1 MGNGAK
7 KIAFRFELSWG
18 GMFGLVA
25 VCGGI
30 FVWLFFLGVWA
41 GQTVLLPPEGTQSI
55 SFARL
60 TGKPDTKNDKKA
72 KAAATAAPVAKSEP
86 APPPVAAKP
95 ETVEP
100 SFFCLQVGAFREQES
115 ANHAKEEWEARGHKA
130 FIQPASENSDGL
142 IRVFVG
148 KFEKLSEA
156 NALAAKIDQEEGVQT
171 YVALL
176 PASKIHLP

>member
-1 MGNGAK
+1 MTNDVK

-25 VCGGI
+25 VCGCI
-30 FVWLFFLGVWA
+30 FLWLFLLGVWA
-41 GQTVLLPPEGTQSI
+41 GQTILLPSEGTQSI
-55 SFARL
+55 SFERL
-60 TGKPDTKNDKKA
+60 TSKPEATKNSDKA
-72 KAAATAAPVAKSEP
+72 KATEPTAPPAVAAATAA
-86 APPPVAAKP
+86 AKP
-95 ETVEP
+95 EPAEP
-100 SFFCLQVGAFREQES
+100 SFFSLQVGAFREMES
-115 ANHAKEEWEARGHKA
+115 ATHAKEEWEARGHKT

-142 IRVFVG
+142 VRVFVG

-156 NALAAKIDQEEGVQT
+156 NALAAQIDQEEGVQV